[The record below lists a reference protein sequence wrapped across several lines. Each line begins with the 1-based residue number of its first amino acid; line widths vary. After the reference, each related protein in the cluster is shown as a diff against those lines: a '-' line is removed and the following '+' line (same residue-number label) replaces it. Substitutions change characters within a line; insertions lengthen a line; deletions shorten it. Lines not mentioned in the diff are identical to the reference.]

1 MTVVQ
6 EPDIR
11 KAVEAIR
18 HGRGDEL
25 LTLLTPELVA
35 ARGKSLLRYACRI
48 GQVECIRA
56 LMLELTR
63 GKAREGRMLHALCTA
78 GRARYFASVVS
89 VFGREGLCSGAVPV
103 VHRFARVGDTA
114 AVQALVNEGVDTEIR
129 DRDGMTPL
137 MAAAYKGRL
146 DCARRLVQMGANV
159 NAQDKFGNT
168 PLMAAVSANCPA
180 LVRFLLEHGANADM
194 KDRGGRTAMDDAAR
208 AFRPRC
214 RAILAQHQTLTDE

>member
-1 MTVVQ
+1 MTPELETAARNSLV
-6 EPDIR
+6 
-11 KAVEAIR
+11 AIR
-18 HGRGDEL
+18 HGDAAGL
-25 LTLLTPELVA
+25 LTLLTPELVV

-48 GQVECIRA
+48 GQVECIRV
-56 LMLELTR
+56 LMSELTR
-63 GKAREGRMLHALCTA
+63 GKAMEGRMLHALCTA
-78 GRARYFASVVS
+78 GRAKYFASVVS
-89 VFGREGLCSGAVPV
+89 ACGREGLCSGAVPV

-129 DRDGMTPL
+129 DREGMTPL

-180 LVRFLLEHGANADM
+180 LVRFLLDHGAHADM

-214 RAILAQHQTLTDE
+214 RAILAHHQTRPAE